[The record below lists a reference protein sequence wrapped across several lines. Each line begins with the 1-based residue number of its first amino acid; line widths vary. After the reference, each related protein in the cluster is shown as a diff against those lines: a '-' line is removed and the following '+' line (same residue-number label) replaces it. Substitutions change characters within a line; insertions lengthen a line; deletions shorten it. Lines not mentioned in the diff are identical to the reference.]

1 MVNSV
6 FQPSIKGQSV
16 RYQLAI
22 VFSLVLI
29 IPNLFLIYILY
40 EHQLIS
46 YEAFQNFKFPIL
58 VFLLFS
64 LFGLTLLRQAFDEIM
79 LVANQAREAVTGKID
94 KLAIGRES
102 RELAEIANSFN
113 VLLAQ
118 FRESSQELN
127 KRVRELVTL
136 NELTEFSCR
145 MISIDELLDAVLRRA
160 MDVLQARVGSIM
172 LVDPDGQ
179 YLRIGASKG
188 HSEPLLKGT
197 KIKIE
202 DSAVSKAIKEKK
214 SIFVTDIEK
223 DSRFLQRKRSEYRTA
238 SFISVPLR
246 VKDRVIGVLNLADKE
261 DEAPFDREDLAFLVT
276 LLGEIGFAI
285 ENAHLYE
292 DLKQK
297 IAELERTN
305 ESLAAIGEMSASIAH
320 ELNNYL
326 SGIFMRVQLLPEFI
340 KTLEFLKPED
350 KYNDIEFLLSLDK
363 PLPSIAADTHQM
375 EQVFVN
381 LFNNA
386 VDAMEKKG
394 KIKVETRAG
403 EEFIDISVTDE
414 GPGVPEDIREKIFEP
429 RFSTKESGFGF
440 GLATCYR
447 IITNHGGTIQVEGDV
462 GKGARFRIQL
472 PLVEPNPP
480 LA

>member
-202 DSAVSKAIKEKK
+202 DSAVSKVIKEKK

-340 KTLEFLKPED
+340 KSNPE
-350 KYNDIEFLLSLDK
+350 KALYY
-363 PLPSIAADTHQM
+363 
-375 EQVFVN
+375 VN
-381 LFNNA
+381 Y
-386 VDAMEKKG
+386 M
-394 KIKVETRAG
+394 
-403 EEFIDISVTDE
+403 
-414 GPGVPEDIREKIFEP
+414 REY
-429 RFSTKESGFGF
+429 
-440 GLATCYR
+440 LA
-447 IITNHGGTIQVEGDV
+447 
-462 GKGARFRIQL
+462 
-472 PLVEPNPP
+472 
-480 LA
+480 